1 MGDPRAHPASPG
13 RPLGR
18 PGPLPTTSHD
28 DDHVQVDPPRA
39 QHGLSPASSARP
51 QPRQTTRRHGHG
63 GRPRQ
68 PRPTQPCGGRPHR
81 HTPRPHAVG
90 HRGRRNARTPAAG
103 HWTPGRSDAA
113 PDTGHVDTHRWTPDA
128 CTGHWTP
135 DAGHERGHGDDST
148 AGIRTSWAAT
158 PSDHTL
164 RPQPCLCSRTT
175 SRLLGHLAGQAAPRR
190 IALLGKWFGVRVA
203 RDGGRHPLW

>member
-1 MGDPRAHPASPG
+1 MTTQRGHRQLPADGRSSRASQ
-13 RPLGR
+13 
-18 PGPLPTTSHD
+18 PLPVGLAHC
-28 DDHVQVDPPRA
+28 QPPRTTTTESKSTLRWGPA
-39 QHGLSPASSARP
+39 RPAPASSARP

-63 GRPRQ
+63 GRPR
-68 PRPTQPCGGRPHR
+68 PSQPCGGRPHR

-128 CTGHWTP
+128 RTGHWTP

-148 AGIRTSWAAT
+148 AGIRTSLAAT

-164 RPQPCLCSRTT
+164 RPNRVCALALPAGCSAT
-175 SRLLGHLAGQAAPRR
+175 SPAKRR
-190 IALLGKWFGVRVA
+190 PGALLSSCKGPRCLIRA
-203 RDGGRHPLW
+203 